1 MSHNIFQS
9 SIINGTGISWNSRGI
24 LCLIAAD
31 RLLCFYNCIQS
42 FFNPSQLLALTISW
56 DKDSHHFTTP
66 YSIPVGSEPAM
77 TFTRSFRSGN
87 TKQEPIPSYLTTP
100 VISANQELKTIRK
113 LNWKGFE
120 LSTLWNSVQ
129 WLEES
134 KDLNSNGNGAELWL
148 KVGLIS
154 SQ

>member
-87 TKQEPIPSYLTTP
+87 TEQEPIPSYLTTS
-100 VISANQELKTIRK
+100 VISANGRSGVKNHQKAKLKRLWT
-113 LNWKGFE
+113 LNSLE
-120 LSTLWNSVQ
+120 LSPVVGRKQRPQFKWEWGWALT
-129 WLEES
+129 ES
-134 KDLNSNGNGAELWL
+134 RFD
-148 KVGLIS
+148 
-154 SQ
+154 